1 MATENVN
8 PPLPA
13 GEGRR
18 GVLRRTPL
26 AEVHSQIG
34 ARMVEF
40 AGWWMPLQYGGI
52 IQEARAVRQHVGI
65 FDISH
70 MGRFYLRGSEA
81 ITAFENLTTND
92 ISALT
97 DGSAQYSLLTNP
109 QGGVIDDI
117 IVYRLASDHLLVVVN
132 AANAEK
138 DKAWM
143 LKHLPPT
150 VAFEDATAQTVMI
163 AVQGPK
169 AIGLAS
175 QLLSSPAGG
184 GGWEGGSS
192 SLADLP
198 RFHTQTVEWR
208 GHSVLV
214 ARTGYTGED
223 GVELIAGAEVAV
235 RLWNTLHEAGAV
247 PCGLGARDVLRIEA
261 GYPLYGH
268 ELNEEVNP
276 IEAGLGWVV
285 SKTKEFIGAEV
296 IRRVREQGAARKLV
310 GLEVEGRMVARQGY
324 LVQVNGHPIGEITSG
339 TFSPTLE
346 KSIAMA
352 FVNSAYSKIGGEVQ
366 VDMRGRAVPARV
378 VSRRFV
384 SHV

>member
-1 MATENVN
+1 MATEN
-8 PPLPA
+8 
-13 GEGRR
+13 GE
-18 GVLRRTPL
+18 LRRTPL
-26 AEVHSQIG
+26 ADVHPRMG

-40 AGWWMPLQYGGI
+40 AGWWMPVQYGGI
-52 IQEARAVRQHVGI
+52 IQEARAVRENVGM

-70 MGRFYLRGSEA
+70 MGRFHLRGAESIPA
-81 ITAFENLTTND
+81 IERLTTND
-92 ISALT
+92 VSALT
-97 DGSAQYSLLTNP
+97 DGAAQYSLLTNP

-117 IVYRLASDHLLVVVN
+117 IVYRLAPDHLLVVVN
-132 AANAEK
+132 AANADK
-138 DKAWM
+138 DKSWIQQ
-143 LKHLPPT
+143 HLPPS
-150 VAFEDATAQTVMI
+150 VSLEDATAQTAMI

-169 AIGLAS
+169 AIELVSHLFTQNLA
-175 QLLSSPAGG
+175 
-184 GGWEGGSS
+184 E
-192 SLADLP
+192 LP
-198 RFHTQTVEWR
+198 RFHATGSQWR
-208 GHSVLV
+208 GYSTLV

-223 GVELIAGAEVAV
+223 GVELIIDAPAAEL
-235 RLWNTLHEAGAV
+235 LWNTLHEAGAT

-268 ELNEEVNP
+268 ELNEHINP

-285 SKTKEFIGAEV
+285 SKSKEFIGAEV
-296 IRRVREQGAARKLV
+296 IRRIREQGPARKLV

-324 LVQVNGHPIGEITSG
+324 PVQVNGQTVGEITSG

-352 FVNSAYSKIGGEVQ
+352 FVSSEHSRVGNEVQ
-366 VDMRGRAVPARV
+366 VDIRGKPVPARI

>member
-1 MATENVN
+1 MTESS
-8 PPLPA
+8 
-13 GEGRR
+13 E
-18 GVLRRTPL
+18 LRRTPL
-26 AEVHSQIG
+26 ANVHPQMG

-40 AGWWMPLQYGGI
+40 AGWWMPVQYSGI
-52 IQEARAVRQHVGI
+52 IAEARAVRERLGI

-70 MGRFYLRGSEA
+70 MGRFHLRGAQA
-81 ITAFENLTTND
+81 IPALEELTTND
-92 ISALT
+92 VSALT

-132 AANAEK
+132 AANADK
-138 DKAWM
+138 DREWILA
-143 LKHLPPT
+143 HLPPG
-150 VAFEDATAQTVMI
+150 VALEDHTARTVMI
-163 AVQGPK
+163 AVQGPQ
-169 AIGLAS
+169 AVELAS
-175 QLLSSPAGG
+175 RLLSQD
-184 GGWEGGSS
+184 
-192 SLADLP
+192 LADLP
-198 RFHTQTVEWR
+198 RFHVTECRWQDEP
-208 GHSVLV
+208 VLV

-223 GVELIAGAEVAV
+223 GVELIANASIAEQ
-235 RLWNTLHEAGAV
+235 LWSALTEAGAT

-268 ELNEEVNP
+268 ELNEHINP

-285 SKTKEFIGAEV
+285 SKTKPFIGAEA
-296 IRRVREQGAARKLV
+296 IRRIREQGPSRKLV

-324 LVQVNGHPIGEITSG
+324 AVQVNGQTAGEITSG

-352 FVNSAYSKIGGEVQ
+352 FVQSEHAKTGTSVQ
-366 VDMRGRAVPARV
+366 VDMRGKAVPARV
-378 VSRRFV
+378 VTRRFV

>member
-1 MATENVN
+1 MATENV
-8 PPLPA
+8 
-13 GEGRR
+13 E
-18 GVLRRTPL
+18 LRRTPL
-26 AEVHSQIG
+26 AEVHSQMG

-40 AGWWMPLQYGGI
+40 AGWWMPVQYGGI

-70 MGRFYLRGSEA
+70 MGRFHLRGAEA
-81 ITAFENLTTND
+81 IPALEKLTTND
-92 ISALT
+92 VSALT
-97 DGSAQYSLLTNP
+97 NGSAQYSLLTNP
-109 QGGVIDDI
+109 RGGVIDDI
-117 IVYRLASDHLLVVVN
+117 IVYRLAADHLLVVVN

-138 DKAWM
+138 DKEWM

-175 QLLSSPAGG
+175 ELFSQNLV
-184 GGWEGGSS
+184 E
-192 SLADLP
+192 LP

-268 ELNEEVNP
+268 ELNESINP
-276 IEAGLGWVV
+276 IEAGLGWVI
-285 SKTKEFIGAEV
+285 SKTKEFIGAEA
-296 IRRVREQGAARKLV
+296 IRRVREQGAARKLI
-310 GLEVEGRMVARQGY
+310 GLELEGRMVARQGY

-352 FVNSAYSKIGGEVQ
+352 FVSSAYSKIGGEVQ

-378 VSRRFV
+378 VSRRSV

>member
-1 MATENVN
+1 MATEHT
-8 PPLPA
+8 
-13 GEGRR
+13 E
-18 GVLRRTPL
+18 LRHTPL
-26 AEVHSQIG
+26 AEAHSRLG

-40 AGWWMPLQYGGI
+40 AGWWLPLQFSSI
-52 IQEARAVRQHVGI
+52 MQEARAVRQRVGM

-70 MGRFYLRGSEA
+70 MGRFHLRGADVIPALEK
-81 ITAFENLTTND
+81 LTTND

-117 IVYRLASDHLLVVVN
+117 IVYRLAGDHLLLVVN

-138 DKAWM
+138 DKQWI
-143 LKHLPPT
+143 LQHLPPS
-150 VAFEDATAQTVMI
+150 VSFEDATAQTAML
-163 AVQGPK
+163 AVQGPE
-169 AIGLAS
+169 AVGLVS
-175 QLLSSPAGG
+175 QLLSG
-184 GGWEGGSS
+184 
-192 SLADLP
+192 DLCSVP
-198 RFHTQTVEWR
+198 RFHATSVEWR
-208 GHSVLV
+208 GYPVLV

-223 GVELIAGAEVAV
+223 GVELILPAEAGEP
-235 RLWNTLHEAGAV
+235 LWNALHEASVV

-268 ELNEEVNP
+268 ELNKQINP

-285 SKTKEFIGAEV
+285 SKTKEFIGSEV
-296 IRRVREQGAARKLV
+296 IRRVREQGALRKLV
-310 GLEVEGRMVARQGY
+310 GLELQERMVARQGY
-324 LVQVNGHPIGEITSG
+324 PVQVNGQYIGEITSG

-352 FVNSAYSKIGGEVQ
+352 FVRSEHARTGNVVQ

>member
-1 MATENVN
+1 MATGTDE
-8 PPLPA
+8 
-13 GEGRR
+13 
-18 GVLRRTPL
+18 LRRTPL
-26 AEVHSQIG
+26 AEIHPRLG

-40 AGWWMPLQYGGI
+40 AGWWMPVQYGGI
-52 IQEARAVRQHVGI
+52 IQEARAVRENVGM

-70 MGRFYLRGSEA
+70 MGRFHLRGAEA
-81 ITAFENLTTND
+81 IPALERLTTND
-92 ISALT
+92 VSALT
-97 DGSAQYSLLTNP
+97 DGAAQYSLLTNP

-117 IVYRLASDHLLVVVN
+117 IVYRLTADHLLVVVN
-132 AANAEK
+132 AANADK
-138 DKAWM
+138 DREWIQQ
-143 LKHLPPT
+143 HLPPS
-150 VAFEDATAQTVMI
+150 VNLEDATAQTAMI

-169 AIGLAS
+169 AIELVSHLFAQNLA
-175 QLLSSPAGG
+175 
-184 GGWEGGSS
+184 E
-192 SLADLP
+192 LP
-198 RFHTQTVEWR
+198 RFHATASQWR
-208 GHSVLV
+208 GYSVLV

-223 GVELIAGAEVAV
+223 GVELIIDASAAEL
-235 RLWNTLHEAGAV
+235 LWDTLHKTGTT

-268 ELNEEVNP
+268 ELNEHINP

-285 SKTKEFIGAEV
+285 SKSKEFIGAEV
-296 IRRVREQGAARKLV
+296 IRRIREQGPSRKLV

-324 LVQVNGHPIGEITSG
+324 PVQVNGQTVGEITSG

-352 FVNSAYSKIGGEVQ
+352 FVSSEHARMGGEVQ
-366 VDMRGRAVPARV
+366 IDMRGRPVPARV

>member
-1 MATENVN
+1 MATENV
-8 PPLPA
+8 
-13 GEGRR
+13 E
-18 GVLRRTPL
+18 LRRTPL
-26 AEVHSQIG
+26 AEVHPQMG

-40 AGWWMPLQYGGI
+40 AGWWMPVQYGGI
-52 IQEARAVRQHVGI
+52 IQEARAVRQHAGI

-70 MGRFYLRGSEA
+70 MGRFHLRGAEA
-81 ITAFENLTTND
+81 IPALENLTTND
-92 ISALT
+92 VSALT

-138 DKAWM
+138 DKEWM
-143 LKHLPPT
+143 LKHLPST
-150 VAFEDATAQTVMI
+150 VAFEDATAQTAMI

-175 QLLSSPAGG
+175 ELFSQNLV
-184 GGWEGGSS
+184 EV
-192 SLADLP
+192 P
-198 RFHTQTVEWR
+198 RFHAATVQWQ

-235 RLWNTLHEAGAV
+235 PLWNILHEAGAV

-268 ELNEEVNP
+268 ELNENINP

-285 SKTKEFIGAEV
+285 SKTKEFIGAEA
-296 IRRVREQGAARKLV
+296 IRRAREQGAARKLV
-310 GLEVEGRMVARQGY
+310 GLELEGRMVARQGY
-324 LVQVNGHPIGEITSG
+324 SVQVNGRPIGEITSG

-352 FVNSAYSKIGGEVQ
+352 FVDSAYSKGGEEVQ
-366 VDMRGRAVPARV
+366 VGMRGRAVPARV

>member
-1 MATENVN
+1 MESK
-8 PPLPA
+8 
-13 GEGRR
+13 E
-18 GVLRRTPL
+18 LRRTPL
-26 AEVHSQIG
+26 AELHPQMG

-40 AGWWMPLQYGGI
+40 AGWWMPVQYGGI
-52 IQEARAVRQHVGI
+52 IAEARAVRQRVGI

-70 MGRFYLRGSEA
+70 MGRFHLRGEDA
-81 ITAFENLTTND
+81 IRTLERLTTND
-92 ISALT
+92 ISELA
-97 DGSAQYSLLTNP
+97 DGAAQYSLLTNP

-117 IVYRLASDHLLVVVN
+117 IVYRLAPDHLLVVVN

-143 LKHLPPT
+143 LEHLPST
-150 VAFEDATAQTVMI
+150 VSLEDHTAATAMI
-163 AVQGPK
+163 AVQGPE
-169 AIGLAS
+169 AVELVS
-175 QLLSSPAGG
+175 RLLS
-184 GGWEGGSS
+184 
-192 SLADLP
+192 ADIAPLP
-198 RFHTQTVEWR
+198 RFHVGSFSWQDNA
-208 GHSVLV
+208 VLV

-223 GVELIAGAEVAV
+223 GVELIVDASCAPT
-235 RLWNTLHEAGAV
+235 LWTALTEAGAI

-268 ELNEEVNP
+268 ELSENINP

-285 SKTKEFIGAEV
+285 SKSKEFIGAEA

-324 LVQVNGHPIGEITSG
+324 PVQVNGHSIGEITSG

-352 FVNSAYSKIGGEVQ
+352 FVKSEHAKAGAEVQ
-366 VDMRGRAVPARV
+366 VDMRGKAVPARV

-384 SHV
+384 SRV

>member
-1 MATENVN
+1 MATEHT
-8 PPLPA
+8 
-13 GEGRR
+13 EI
-18 GVLRRTPL
+18 RRTPL
-26 AEVHSQIG
+26 AEVHPRMG

-40 AGWWMPLQYGGI
+40 AGWWMPVQYSGI
-52 IQEARAVRQHVGI
+52 IQEARAVRQQVGM

-70 MGRFYLRGSEA
+70 MGRFHLYGADA
-81 ITAFENLTTND
+81 ISALEKLTTND
-92 ISALT
+92 VSALT

-117 IVYRLASDHLLVVVN
+117 IVYRLTADHLLVVVN
-132 AANAEK
+132 AANADK
-138 DKAWM
+138 DRAWIAQ
-143 LKHLPPT
+143 HLPPS
-150 VAFEDATAQTVMI
+150 VSLEDKTAQTAMI
-163 AVQGPK
+163 AVQGP
-169 AIGLAS
+169 AAVGLVS
-175 QLLSSPAGG
+175 QLFAQPL
-184 GGWEGGSS
+184 EQ
-192 SLADLP
+192 LP
-198 RFHTQTVEWR
+198 RFHAVTVEWQ
-208 GHSVLV
+208 GYSVLV

-223 GVELIAGAEVAV
+223 GVELIVDASEAE
-235 RLWNTLHEAGAV
+235 RLWNALYEAGAV

-268 ELNEEVNP
+268 ELSETINP

-285 SKTKEFIGAEV
+285 SKTKDFIGAEV
-296 IRRVREQGAARKLV
+296 IRRIREQGASRRLV

-324 LVQVNGHPIGEITSG
+324 AVQVNGQPVGEITSG

-352 FVNSAYSKIGGEVQ
+352 FVHRDYATTGSEVQ
-366 VDMRGRAVPARV
+366 VDMRGRAVPAKV

>member
-1 MATENVN
+1 MATENAE
-8 PPLPA
+8 P
-13 GEGRR
+13 
-18 GVLRRTPL
+18 RRTPL
-26 AEVHSQIG
+26 AKVHPQMG

-40 AGWWMPLQYGGI
+40 AGWWMPVQYGGI
-52 IQEARAVRQHVGI
+52 MQETRAVRQQVGM

-70 MGRFYLRGSEA
+70 MGRFHLRGAEA
-81 ITAFENLTTND
+81 IAALERLTTND

-117 IVYRLASDHLLVVVN
+117 IVYRLTADHLLVVVN

-138 DKAWM
+138 DKGWM

-150 VAFEDATAQTVMI
+150 VAFEDVTAQTVMI

-169 AIGLAS
+169 AIGLVS
-175 QLLSSPAGG
+175 ELFSRN
-184 GGWEGGSS
+184 
-192 SLADLP
+192 LAELP
-198 RFHTQTVEWR
+198 RFHAETVGWQ
-208 GHSVLV
+208 GHPVLV

-235 RLWNTLHEAGAV
+235 LLWTVLHEAGAV

-285 SKTKEFIGAEV
+285 SKTKEFIGAEA
-296 IRRVREQGAARKLV
+296 IRRVRKLGAARKLV
-310 GLEVEGRMVARQGY
+310 GLELEGRMVARQGY
-324 LVQVNGHPIGEITSG
+324 PVQVNGHPIGEITSG

-352 FVNSAYSKIGGEVQ
+352 FVDSAYLKVGGEVQ
-366 VDMRGRAVPARV
+366 VDMRGKAVPAQV

>member
-1 MATENVN
+1 MATESV
-8 PPLPA
+8 
-13 GEGRR
+13 E
-18 GVLRRTPL
+18 LRRTPL
-26 AEVHSQIG
+26 AEVHPQIG

-40 AGWWMPLQYGGI
+40 AGWWMPVQYGGI
-52 IQEARAVRQHVGI
+52 MQEARSVRQHVGI

-70 MGRFYLRGSEA
+70 MGRFHLRGAEA
-81 ITAFENLTTND
+81 ITAFERLTTND

-117 IVYRLASDHLLVVVN
+117 IVYRLSGDHLLVVVN

-138 DKAWM
+138 DKEWT
-143 LKHLPPT
+143 LKHLPPA

-163 AVQGPK
+163 AVQGPE
-169 AIGLAS
+169 AIGLVSGLFS
-175 QLLSSPAGG
+175 QN
-184 GGWEGGSS
+184 
-192 SLADLP
+192 LAELP
-198 RFHTQTVEWR
+198 RFHAQTVEWR
-208 GHSVLV
+208 GHLVLV

-235 RLWNTLHEAGAV
+235 PLWKVLHEAGAM

-268 ELNEEVNP
+268 ELNESINP

-285 SKTKEFIGAEV
+285 SKTKEFIGVEA
-296 IRRVREQGAARKLV
+296 IRRAREQGAARKLV
-310 GLEVEGRMVARQGY
+310 GLELEGRMVARQGY
-324 LVQVNGHPIGEITSG
+324 SVQVTGHPIGEITSG
-339 TFSPTLE
+339 TFSPTIE

-352 FVNSAYSKIGGEVQ
+352 FVSSEHASLGNAVQ
-366 VDMRGRAVPARV
+366 VDMRGRALPARV
-378 VSRRFV
+378 VSRRFIN
-384 SHV
+384 HV